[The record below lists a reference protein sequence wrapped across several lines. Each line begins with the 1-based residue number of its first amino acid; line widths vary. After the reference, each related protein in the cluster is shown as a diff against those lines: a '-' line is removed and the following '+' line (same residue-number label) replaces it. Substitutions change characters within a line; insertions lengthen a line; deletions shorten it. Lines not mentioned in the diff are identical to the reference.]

1 MNHMQFIIELADKLA
16 WPLVALVALVMLK
29 RPLEDLLPLAK
40 RLKYKDLEVEFGQ
53 VLQAVSRDAAGV
65 FPELEQDRRSRLIAT
80 VKHLPN
86 AAVLEAWDEVDNAAE
101 TLIRQQV
108 SEVDLAVDTRYKT
121 MGTILAR
128 QALLDTK
135 KVKLFHE
142 LRQLRNKVAHAE
154 NFTVGPA
161 EAVQYIE
168 LCLKL
173 VDHLN
178 AVHPTDSNADSP
190 SQIRSA

>member
-1 MNHMQFIIELADKLA
+1 MDTTQFVIELTDKLA
-16 WPLVALVALVMLK
+16 WPLVAVMALAMLK
-29 RPLEDLLPLAK
+29 RPLEELLPLAK
-40 RLKYKDLEVEFGQ
+40 RLKYKDLEVEFDQ

-65 FPELEQDRRSRLIAT
+65 FPELEQDQRSRLIAT

-86 AAVLEAWDEVDNAAE
+86 AAVLEAWDEVDVAAE

-108 SEVDLAVDTRYKT
+108 KDVDLAVNTRYKT
-121 MGTILAR
+121 MGAILAR

-154 NFTVGPA
+154 NFSVGPA

-168 LCLKL
+168 LCLRL
-173 VDHLN
+173 VEHLKTISDT
-178 AVHPTDSNADSP
+178 AAESDSP
-190 SQIRSA
+190 LQAMS

>member
-1 MNHMQFIIELADKLA
+1 MDTTQFIIELTDKLA
-16 WPLVALVALVMLK
+16 WPLVAVMALAMLK
-29 RPLEDLLPLAK
+29 RPLEELLPLAK
-40 RLKYKDLEVEFGQ
+40 RLKYKDLEVEFDQ

-65 FPELEQDRRSRLIAT
+65 FPELEQDQRSRLIAT

-86 AAVLEAWDEVDNAAE
+86 AAVLEAWDEVDVAAE

-108 SEVDLAVDTRYKT
+108 KDVDLAVNTRYKT

-128 QALLDTK
+128 QELLDTK

-154 NFTVGPA
+154 NFSVGPA

-168 LCLKL
+168 LCLRL
-173 VDHLN
+173 VEHLKTISDT
-178 AVHPTDSNADSP
+178 AAESDSP
-190 SQIRSA
+190 LQAMS

>member
-1 MNHMQFIIELADKLA
+1 MDVTQFIIELADKLA

-86 AAVLEAWDEVDNAAE
+86 AAVLEAWDEVDSAAE

-178 AVHPTDSNADSP
+178 AVHSTDSNADSP